1 MAADPSPYPRKP
13 VRVEDVEAERVTL
26 SIDLPTLAFIAGQ
39 MKTHVPVDMVT
50 HELLDAFSEAC
61 GRYLDQLL
69 GTVDR
74 GDITLKVTL

>member
-13 VRVEDVEAERVTL
+13 VRVEEVDGERVTL

-50 HELLDAFSEAC
+50 SELCEAFAVAC
-61 GRYLDQLL
+61 SDYLDQLL

-74 GDITLKVTL
+74 GSITLKVTL